1 MKNNNQVVYD
11 TATRNKNVKQQPK
24 VVKEKSEKVVVKTP
38 KKAKVSAP
46 KKASKTK
53 SVSKKQHCEINR
65 NTIKKHR
72 T

>member
-53 SVSKKQHCEINR
+53 SVSKK
-65 NTIKKHR
+65 
-72 T
+72 